1 MPLPRLS
8 DAERR
13 AALRKAGV
21 IRQQRAQL
29 KRRLKQGETTL
40 VEILNKSS
48 DPVVARMKVSS
59 LLESLPKVG
68 KARSQKIMKEI
79 GISASRRVQGL
90 GSKQRE
96 RLINMLT

>member
-13 AALRKAGV
+13 DALRKAGE
-21 IRQQRAQL
+21 IRQKRARL
-29 KRRLKQGETTL
+29 KRRLKEGETTL
-40 VEILNKSS
+40 VEVLNKSS

>member
-13 AALRKAGV
+13 AALRKAGE

-29 KRRLKQGETTL
+29 KRRLKNGETTL
-40 VEILNKSS
+40 VEILNKCS
-48 DPVVARMKVSS
+48 DPIVARMKVSS

>member
-29 KRRLKQGETTL
+29 KRKLKQGETTL

-59 LLESLPKVG
+59 LIESLPKVG